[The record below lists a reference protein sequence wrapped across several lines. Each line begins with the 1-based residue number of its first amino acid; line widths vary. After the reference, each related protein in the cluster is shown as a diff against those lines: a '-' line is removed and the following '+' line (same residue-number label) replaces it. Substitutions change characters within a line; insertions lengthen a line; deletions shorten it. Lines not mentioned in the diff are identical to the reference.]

1 MDELQNIHP
10 DFDSRKMITS
20 ISLLVLKVSGF
31 LIKTMTRNLT
41 VYLKEQKMCGLANHL
56 LKYVGID
63 NTSTSNL
70 DKQLISI
77 VTFIVNHVTII
88 QEGEMIVC
96 Y

>member
-1 MDELQNIHP
+1 
-10 DFDSRKMITS
+10 
-20 ISLLVLKVSGF
+20 
-31 LIKTMTRNLT
+31 MTRNLT
-41 VYLKEQKMCGLANHL
+41 VYLKEQKMCGGLANHL
-56 LKYVGID
+56 LKYEGID